1 MATLDELQI
10 TAKQHSDRIRTM
22 ETAVKSFEKVAEQ
35 VFKNQRYLFGN
46 GEAGLDERVRVQEN
60 VSIRQEAEIKELK
73 NIANSIQPMVI
84 FFKVGIWFA
93 GIIGVSIIALIWSL
107 ITGQAELF
115 FK

>member
-35 VFKNQRYLFGN
+35 VFKNQRELFGN

-60 VSIRQEAEIKELK
+60 VSIRQEVEIKELK
-73 NIANSIQPMVI
+73 NIASSIQPMVI
-84 FFKVGIWFA
+84 FFKVGVWFA
-93 GIIGVSIIALIWSL
+93 GIIGVSIIALI
-107 ITGQAELF
+107 
-115 FK
+115 